1 MQFEALPLSPEV
13 LQAVEQCN
21 FTEMTEIQEKAI
33 PLLLSGK
40 DVIGKSNTGTGKT
53 AAFSIPIIEQI
64 DRDACDFVCALILC
78 PTRELAMQACEEI
91 QKFSRFKKWVKPTAV
106 YGGSSMER
114 QISALKR
121 GANIVVGTPGRVLDH
136 LRRRTLKLQNLQTIV
151 LDEADEMLNM
161 GFREDIEA
169 VLEQTP
175 PQRQTVLF
183 SATMPPAILAIT
195 KQYQTDP
202 ELVQIAS
209 AHRTVDTIAQY
220 QVSVPMG
227 RKTDALHLLLL
238 AKQPASSM
246 IFCNTKKMVDELTG
260 ALCLRGF
267 SAVGLHGDMKQMQR
281 TQVMNGFKSGRHTIL
296 IATDVAARGID
307 VKGVDAVFNYDLPQ
321 DHEYYIHRIGRT
333 GRAGKEGAAYN
344 ILSGRKQELE
354 MQAISRYTKAT
365 ITEIELPTRQEIRAE
380 RLSALKESL
389 LARCNAEPSADAA
402 ALAQAL
408 LAEQETSAETILAM
422 LLQQQID
429 AATANIPQ
437 FDVPKPIRK
446 GKHRGAQTVKVHINA
461 GRRDHMAPNFILGAL
476 VEATGLSGNEFG
488 KIDIYDQ
495 YTTVEVPAAE
505 KDLVLSSMENEKIN
519 GKKVHVK
526 LHETTGNGYNGYSRR
541 QGRFSDGNHKQCG
554 HAAGRRSGSSYNHSR
569 NHSRNSGSKQN
580 YSRKNRKG

>member
-1 MQFEALPLSPEV
+1 MQ
-13 LQAVEQCN
+13 
-21 FTEMTEIQEKAI
+21 T
-33 PLLLSGK
+33 
-40 DVIGKSNTGTGKT
+40 
-53 AAFSIPIIEQI
+53 
-64 DRDACDFVCALILC
+64 
-78 PTRELAMQACEEI
+78 
-91 QKFSRFKKWVKPTAV
+91 
-106 YGGSSMER
+106 
-114 QISALKR
+114 
-121 GANIVVGTPGRVLDH
+121 
-136 LRRRTLKLQNLQTIV
+136 
-151 LDEADEMLNM
+151 
-161 GFREDIEA
+161 
-169 VLEQTP
+169 
-175 PQRQTVLF
+175 
-183 SATMPPAILAIT
+183 
-195 KQYQTDP
+195 
-202 ELVQIAS
+202 
-209 AHRTVDTIAQY
+209 
-220 QVSVPMG
+220 
-227 RKTDALHLLLL
+227 
-238 AKQPASSM
+238 
-246 IFCNTKKMVDELTG
+246 
-260 ALCLRGF
+260 
-267 SAVGLHGDMKQMQR
+267 
-281 TQVMNGFKSGRHTIL
+281 
-296 IATDVAARGID
+296 
-307 VKGVDAVFNYDLPQ
+307 
-321 DHEYYIHRIGRT
+321 
-333 GRAGKEGAAYN
+333 
-344 ILSGRKQELE
+344 
-354 MQAISRYTKAT
+354 ISRYTKAT

-505 KDLVLSSMENEKIN
+505 KTWYFPPWKTKNQRQ
-519 GKKVHVK
+519 KVHVK

-541 QGRFSDGNHKQCG
+541 QGRFSDGNHKQRG